1 MAKKLNT
8 NKKTLDIVVT
18 DYFPN
23 YDWIKELVAC
33 IQQLDCKYKVI
44 RISDTNDGPS
54 AMLFNSLPGTRYI
67 YAPEG
72 DRGISKQIGLDNAT
86 GDYIMFLDNDD
97 YLITSDLN
105 KYLDLN
111 VDVIRLQNSAH
122 KISEMITHI
131 IFKRELIE
139 KYDLKFICGQN
150 FFEDFLVVNR
160 LLEHINNGEIKQTIT
175 AEPVY
180 YYRHNPNGIVNSTQ
194 NDYKYNCLCIID
206 EIIREEPDYE
216 TYKNKLKSIKAIYK
230 PQELTL
236 AKSSKIKA
244 IGKAA
249 FNKLTKGG
257 MINGN
262 N

>member
-1 MAKKLNT
+1 MAKKSNM

-23 YDWIKELVAC
+23 YDWIKELVASV
-33 IQQLDCKYKVI
+33 QNLDCNYRII
-44 RISDTNDGPS
+44 RISDTDMGPS
-54 AMLFNSLPGTRYI
+54 ATLLNSLPGTRYI
-67 YAPEG
+67 YAPAG
-72 DRGISKQIGLDNAT
+72 DRGTSKQIGLDNASS
-86 GDYIMFLDNDD
+86 DYIMFLDNAD

-105 KYLDLN
+105 KYLNLD
-111 VDVIRLQNSAH
+111 VDVIRLKNSEQ
-122 KISEMITHI
+122 KISEMISHF

-139 KYDLKFICGQN
+139 KYNLKFICGQN
-150 FFEDFLVVNR
+150 FFEDFLIVSR
-160 LLEHINNGEIKQTIT
+160 LLERINNGDIKQTIT

-180 YYRHNPNGIVNSTQ
+180 YYRHNSSDIVNSTQ

-206 EIIREEPDYE
+206 EILREEPDYE
-216 TYKNKLKSIKAIYK
+216 TYKSNLKNIKAIYK
-230 PQELTL
+230 PQDFML
-236 AKSSKIKA
+236 AKPSKIKT

>member
-1 MAKKLNT
+1 MSKQLNK
-8 NKKTLDIVVT
+8 NKQTLDIVVT

-23 YDWIKELVAC
+23 YDWIKELVAS

-54 AMLFNSLPGTRYI
+54 ATLFNSLPGTRYI
-67 YAPEG
+67 YAPAG
-72 DRGISKQIGLDNAT
+72 DRGTSKQIGLDNAT

-97 YLITSDLN
+97 YLLTQHLE
-105 KYLDLN
+105 KYLKLD

-122 KISEMITHI
+122 KISEMISHF

-139 KYDLKFICGQN
+139 KYNLKFICGQN
-150 FFEDFLVVNR
+150 FFEDFLMSSR
-160 LLEHINNGEIKQTIT
+160 LIEHINNGDIKQTIT